1 MSPRTVPML
10 FREQEFIQTLTKIF
24 HHVIALIFPMYQ
36 YIQADFFLKPD
47 TFFNLFRINFY
58 IITES
63 ACSDIK
69 SQRRSPCSQQG
80 CGQHPQIAVILQ
92 NRKITAL
99 QEIFASNQQ
108 INLFPLSILINTI
121 ALLNRSKSALW

>member
-47 TFFNLFRINFY
+47 TIFFRINFY